1 MTFQKNKFVSSVTNA
16 YNKQWDDRSIV
27 PIEKHNGNFYM
38 ELFHGPTLA
47 FKDIALQMLP
57 QLMTR
62 AVQIEKINRDII
74 ILTAT
79 SGDTGTASMRGFAN
93 QKGTDVIVFYPE
105 GGVSPVQL
113 KQNA

>member
-1 MTFQKNKFVSSVTNA
+1 
-16 YNKQWDDRSIV
+16 
-27 PIEKHNGNFYM
+27 M

-62 AVQIEKINRDII
+62 AVQIEKIDRDII

-93 QKGTDVIVFYPE
+93 QKGTSQSRHYPLSSAQC
-105 GGVSPVQL
+105 GKFRVVSLFRNVRHKEPL
-113 KQNA
+113 FPSLWRSASR